1 MTIVEKLTEILQ
13 GMVDDTECP
22 LQSWQYNRLSKANV
36 RLDTKMPSPTALFI
50 QIQDWRLDMN
60 RLTKRELAHVS
71 VSFLDKQ
78 PKQMDDE
85 GMNEDA
91 IVTKMAELAVDF
103 IKLVRQDRSVRITN
117 DVVNLKSVFY
127 QSDSSRTG
135 VTVELDIEEVQGT
148 CL

>member
-13 GMVDDTECP
+13 GMVDDTNCP

-50 QIQDWRLDMN
+50 QIVDWKIDMN
-60 RLTKRELAHVS
+60 RLTKRELAHIS

-78 PKQMDDE
+78 PKLDDE
-85 GMNEDA
+85 GMNEDV
-91 IVTKMAELAVDF
+91 IVSKMADLAVDF
-103 IKLVRQDRSVRITN
+103 ITRVRDDRSIRIEN
-117 DVVNLKSVFY
+117 DVVNVKSVFY
-127 QSDSSRTG
+127 QSDSNRTG
-135 VTVELDIEEVQGT
+135 VTVELDITEVQGT